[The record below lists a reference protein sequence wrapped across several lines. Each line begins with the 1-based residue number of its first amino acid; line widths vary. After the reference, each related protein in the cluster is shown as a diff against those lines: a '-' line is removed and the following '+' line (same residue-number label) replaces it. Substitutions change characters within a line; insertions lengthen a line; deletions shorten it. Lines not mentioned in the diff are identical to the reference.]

1 MKKPKKRFNRRLWR
15 ATRDGRQSLFT
26 FDPQPVIEM
35 KEYLELVSKQWDVA
49 LARLK
54 TFVEND
60 QH

>member
-1 MKKPKKRFNRRLWR
+1 
-15 ATRDGRQSLFT
+15 
-26 FDPQPVIEM
+26 VIDM

-54 TFVEND
+54 TFVEDN

>member
-1 MKKPKKRFNRRLWR
+1 
-15 ATRDGRQSLFT
+15 
-26 FDPQPVIEM
+26 M